1 MKTVKDWFELLS
13 KDIRVKA
20 YANTYKFKLNTKESS
35 LFKALDSSFV
45 WANSPEGQD
54 YWIKAANL
62 QFIKKPTQ
70 KHLAT
75 FRLSKDCRDKLKQLA
90 EEQKISQASI
100 IEKLVKNEKL

>member
-1 MKTVKDWFELLS
+1 MKTVKDWFELLP

-62 QFIKKPTQ
+62 QFTIYKKNQ
-70 KHLAT
+70 HK
-75 FRLSKDCRDKLKQLA
+75 
-90 EEQKISQASI
+90 SI
-100 IEKLVKNEKL
+100 